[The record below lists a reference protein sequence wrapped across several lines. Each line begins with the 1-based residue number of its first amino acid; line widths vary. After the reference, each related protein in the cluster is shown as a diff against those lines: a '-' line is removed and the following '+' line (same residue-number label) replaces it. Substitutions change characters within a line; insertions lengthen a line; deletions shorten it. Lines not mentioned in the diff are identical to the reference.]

1 MKSLRLIM
9 PAAAILLALAFSC
22 FFTVQEGHQ
31 ALVTQFGK
39 PVGGPYSE
47 AGLYFKIPLIQE
59 VHIFDKRILKWDGKP
74 NEIPTRDKKYI
85 WVDTFARWRIVDP
98 LRFLQ
103 TVATETGAASRL
115 DDIIDSVVR
124 DTVSSNLL
132 VELVR
137 SADWNP
143 NPPRDL
149 PLATDSKASTTYGE
163 RGEAPGAMVG
173 DTSTEPTD
181 VKVGREKLTRHM
193 LAEAAKLTPQYGI
206 ELIDVQIKRINYVE
220 SVQKRV
226 FERMISERKRIASL
240 LRSEGAGERSR
251 ILGTMEKEL
260 ARIRSEAY
268 MRAQEIRGNGDA
280 QATQIFGQAFGRD
293 PQFYALFKTLETYG
307 SLPGDKLELILS
319 TDNEYLRYLKKV
331 P

>member
-1 MKSLRLIM
+1 MKNPRLITLVAVL
-9 PAAAILLALAFSC
+9 AAVLFVGMGSFFIVREGQQAI
-22 FFTVQEGHQ
+22 
-31 ALVTQFGK
+31 VTQFGK
-39 PVGGPYSE
+39 PLSGPFSE
-47 AGLYFKIPLIQE
+47 AGLYFKLPLIQE
-59 VHIFDKRILKWDGKP
+59 VHLFDKRILKWDGRP

-85 WVDTFARWRIVDP
+85 WVDTTARWRITDP

-103 TVATETGAASRL
+103 TVANETGAASRL

-124 DTVSSNLL
+124 DMVSSNLL

-137 SADWNP
+137 SASWDP
-143 NPPRDL
+143 SPPKDL
-149 PLATDSKASTTYGE
+149 TLAQSMLTSAETG
-163 RGEAPGAMVG
+163 GGGMVG
-173 DTSTEPTD
+173 DTSTEPVD
-181 VKVGREKLTRHM
+181 VKVGREKITRHM

-240 LRSEGAGERSR
+240 LRSEGEGEKRR

-268 MRAQEIRGNGDA
+268 KQAQEIRGQGDG
-280 QATQIFGQAFGRD
+280 QATQIYGQAFGRD

-307 SLPGDKLELILS
+307 GLPEDKLDLILS
-319 TDNEYLRYLKKV
+319 TDSEYLRYLKRV